1 MTRVE
6 TDVATARTRAS
17 RRLQKEATAAPL
29 ALSLD
34 RERDLGMK
42 RETDQIKN
50 QDATEAECSS
60 T

>member
-1 MTRVE
+1 MIRVE
-6 TDVATARTRAS
+6 SDVATALTRVS

-42 RETDQIKN
+42 READQIKN
-50 QDATEAECSS
+50 PDAAEAERSNL
-60 T
+60 